1 MGTGMGRRGVVWKT
15 PDITADGLKIFA
27 WAMMLF
33 QYIGVIIVEKG
44 MIRLEQYTQEE
55 LSAALAE
62 DSHLMM
68 LAGVGSVLQLL
79 GGMAIPLFAFL
90 LVEGFRNTSSYKKYL
105 AAVAFFALISEV
117 PYDFAMKSKF
127 FDFSNQN
134 ALTGTLISLFM
145 LYGLRLVKR
154 YSGFLKGIMQFCIVL
169 AAVMWTG
176 FFRVE
181 FGLCMVL
188 LTAVF
193 YIFYEKNVL
202 KTVLGAIISLMY
214 VTGPLSFYGIWCYN
228 GTRTDKIPKYVFY
241 ISYPFMLLALW
252 IIKDVMI

>member
-117 PYDFAMKSKF
+117 PYDFAMKSNAYLSFHAVRTAPCKKIQWF
-127 FDFSNQN
+127 FEENN
-134 ALTGTLISLFM
+134 AVLYCSGSSYVGWFFPGRIWALHGTFNVCI
-145 LYGLRLVKR
+145 LYFLREK
-154 YSGFLKGIMQFCIVL
+154 
-169 AAVMWTG
+169 
-176 FFRVE
+176 RVE
-181 FGLCMVL
+181 NSFGSNHQSHVRNRSAVL
-188 LTAVF
+188 LR
-193 YIFYEKNVL
+193 YLVL
-202 KTVLGAIISLMY
+202 QRGAQ
-214 VTGPLSFYGIWCYN
+214 
-228 GTRTDKIPKYVFY
+228 R
-241 ISYPFMLLALW
+241 
-252 IIKDVMI
+252 

>member
-90 LVEGFRNTSSYKKYL
+90 LVEGFRSTSNYRKYL
-105 AAVAFFALISEV
+105 ITVGAFALISEI
-117 PYDFAMKSKF
+117 PYDFAMKGQF

-134 ALTGTLISLFM
+134 ALIGTFISLFM
-145 LYGLRLVKR
+145 LYGLRLVK
-154 YSGFLKGIMQFCIVL
+154 SSKIFFKGIMQFCIVL
-169 AAVMWTG
+169 AAVMWVG
-176 FFRVE
+176 FFRAE

-193 YIFYEKNVL
+193 YVFYERNVL
-202 KTVLGAIISLMY
+202 KTILGALLSLMY
-214 VTGPLSFYGIWCYN
+214 VTGPISFYGIWCYN
-228 GTRTDKIPKYVFY
+228 GVRRDKIPKYVFY
-241 ISYPFMLLALW
+241 IAYPLMLIALG
-252 IIKDVMI
+252 IIKEVMI